1 MLRLLKKH
9 PSNEGI
15 VSGEVFQSATPEPLL
30 PHQFFYVSKTLTKS
44 NSSKF

>member
-9 PSNEGI
+9 PSNDGI
-15 VSGEVFQSATPEPLL
+15 VSGEVFQTATPEPLL
-30 PHQFFYVSKTLTKS
+30 PHQFFYFSKMATKS